1 MAERLPNFIFGA
13 ICQSKGERTG
23 NHQTPSRPNAVTH
36 RTMNDIHATIL
47 ETFFFGY
54 IDRNIGARRRCAP

>member
-23 NHQTPSRPNAVTH
+23 PIIKPPHAQT
-36 RTMNDIHATIL
+36 L
-47 ETFFFGY
+47 
-54 IDRNIGARRRCAP
+54 